1 MDKASFAKL
10 TVLVA
15 VDGSPSSKDAVR
27 HAAEIARGGDHV
39 TLLHIV
45 PFSSPPDYRD
55 HAATVLQTVE
65 SFFRKHCQQVR
76 VHFFFFLQLFELKPP
91 VLTLL
96 PAKRVRN

>member
-76 VHFFFFLQLFELKPP
+76 VHFFS
-91 VLTLL
+91 LT
-96 PAKRVRN
+96 AVQVETTSAYVTSSKKS